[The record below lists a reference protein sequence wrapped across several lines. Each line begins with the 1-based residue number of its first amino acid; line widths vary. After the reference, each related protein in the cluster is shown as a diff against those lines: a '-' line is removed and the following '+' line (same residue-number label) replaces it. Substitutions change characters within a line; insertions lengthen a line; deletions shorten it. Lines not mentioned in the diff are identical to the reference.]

1 MGYKL
6 FTIIVRAVLDFFII
20 TLMGLHIEGRE
31 NIPAQGK
38 IIVAPNHKSDWDPP
52 VIGVAFD
59 TRIVH
64 YMAKEELFKN
74 PVVAWVLRLF
84 GTFPVRRGVVD
95 RTAIRQA
102 IRELKNG
109 HPLGIFPEGTRIKK
123 DGLGRFHSG
132 MASIAL
138 MTGTDILP
146 VAVLGTRDLPKKRGP
161 FAVLIGK
168 PVKVEKAK
176 ATEEMID
183 ALNER
188 VRAAL
193 TALAD
198 NYLARL
204 PESKRGQKMIGS
216 DQ

>member
-1 MGYKL
+1 MN
-6 FTIIVRAVLDFFII
+6 FFII

-31 NIPAQGK
+31 NIPAEGK

-52 VIGVAFD
+52 VIGVAIN

-74 PVVAWVLRLF
+74 PIAAWVLRLF

-95 RTAIRQA
+95 RSAIRQA

-109 HPLGIFPEGTRIKK
+109 HPLGIFPEGTRVKRE
-123 DGLGRFHSG
+123 GLGRFHSG

-146 VAVLGTRDLPKKRGP
+146 VAVLGTKDLPKKNGP

-168 PVKVEKAK
+168 PVKVEKAR
-176 ATEEMID
+176 ASDENIE

-188 VRAAL
+188 VKAELTTLAETYLKKLPGGEKAAL
-193 TALAD
+193 
-198 NYLARL
+198 
-204 PESKRGQKMIGS
+204 PSSK
-216 DQ
+216 